1 MSVRKQNITYKQVD
15 FDPFIAGEIIRT
27 APSTEPQIEIWTS
40 CMLGGNDASRAYNES
55 VSLRLKGNIE
65 PELLKDTIKRVAQ
78 RHEALR
84 SAFSR
89 DGATILIFDQVKDEL
104 VYTDL
109 SALSS
114 AQQEQEIRQYVNGD
128 ALFLFDLLNGPLFKT
143 GLQKLSDQEY
153 HFTFTGHHI
162 ICDGWSL
169 GIILQDISKIYTA
182 LVKKANP
189 DLAEVTS
196 LTDFAYEQLAFSGSA
211 ARKANEQFWLSQY
224 EQQIPVLDVPTDH
237 ERPQLRTFRSNRLDF
252 HVSHQLIHA
261 LKATGKAEGS
271 SLVIT
276 FLAAFE
282 VFLHLLTGQRDIV
295 VGLPASGQ
303 SVTGH
308 YNLVGHCVNFL
319 PVRSYPNKN
328 YSFKEYLKLRKSA
341 VLDAFDHQQ
350 ITWGNLLKNMKI
362 ARDPSRI
369 PLAPVVFNVDMGLDD
384 GVSFDNLDYQLISN
398 PRAFENFELF
408 INASGSENSFVLEW
422 SYNTQLFEQQT
433 IQQMMAGFENILK
446 FITTHPEQKLKA
458 LVQQDNPYFLS
469 APIFKRSTAIAAVTT
484 SDFSVEIAALKAF
497 TVQGLFE
504 KAAAIFKDQTAIT
517 FQDESISYSNLD
529 IRADNLSRA
538 ILNRAPNEEI
548 IGISTTRGINMIVAI
563 LAILK
568 AGKAYLPLDP
578 NYPEIR
584 LSQIINDSNL
594 HFCIAGAVENKF
606 FQQLDLQTIDF
617 DLTYS
622 LPVQNS
628 KQQNPN
634 GYILYTSGSTGKPK
648 GVYMT
653 QLALVN
659 LIQWQMV
666 NSIAGA
672 GSITLQ
678 FAPLTFDVSFQE
690 IFCTLCAG
698 GQLILIDDVL
708 RLNPDNLLDKIELK
722 KINRIYLPFVALQ
735 FLAETAASMGK
746 FPKTLKE
753 VMTAGEQLKITPQIE
768 QFFRAVPGCILYN
781 QYGPTECH
789 VVTQLKLTGNP
800 SKWPALPNIGSPVS
814 NTAIHITTENLETL
828 APGEIGE
835 LCISGASLAAGYLNK
850 PELTAEKFV
859 ILTLPDGKQVRAYRT
874 GDVARILSDGNIEF
888 LGRNDDQVKIRG
900 YRIELGEVEAVLNRI
915 PGIAQVVVTAK
926 EDHNGR
932 KRLVA
937 YLASATGNQDTA
949 FVRNEIQS
957 RLPAFM
963 IPSVFVWVLEFPR
976 TSSGKIDKKLLP
988 APDHLHAGDF
998 SKYTAPQTPTET
1010 TIVKLWEE
1018 LLDVKEIGIDDNFFE
1033 LGGHSLIAIQFMIH
1047 IEKVNGHGLPL
1058 ATLFEY
1064 PTIRTLGKLLDGQNK
1079 PTTYTSLVPI
1089 KPSGTKTPIY
1099 IVHGGGYNVL
1109 NFSGIGLHVDQEQP
1123 VFGIQAQGLD
1133 GVEEP
1138 MDNMEDIARYY
1149 IESILAQNPHGPYAL
1164 AGYSFGGYVVIE
1176 MARQLRELGH
1186 EIKMLGIFDTNA
1198 KNLDFHGN
1206 NFSVFK
1212 ERVKKQ
1218 LPKFWWIITSFLKAP
1233 KATVNYQRHIITTRL
1248 KEIFG
1253 GQHQTEAEA
1262 ESGGIYEI
1270 MRRIDK
1276 KYDIAYQAYK
1286 LAPFEEKIHLFRAT
1300 DNVYFVEDFKYL
1312 GWQKYALKGVEVHDV
1327 PGDHK
1332 TMLLAPNDKEFA
1344 RTLQQVL
1351 DSVS

>member
-1 MSVRKQNITYKQVD
+1 MVDRTKNIIYKQVD
-15 FDPFIAGEIIRT
+15 FDPFSGGEIIRT
-27 APSTEPQIEIWTS
+27 APSTAPQIEIWTS

-55 VSLRLKGNIE
+55 VSLRLKGQLD
-65 PELLKDTIKRVAQ
+65 PAVLKDTIKKLAE

-89 DGATILIFDQVKDEL
+89 DGSAILVFDQVVAEL
-104 VYTDL
+104 EYADL
-109 SALSS
+109 SALST
-114 AQQEQEIRQYVNGD
+114 AGQEEEIKRYVHED
-128 ALFLFDLLNGPLFKT
+128 ALFLFDLLNGPLFKS
-143 GLQKLSDQEY
+143 GLQKLSEQEY

-169 GIILQDISKIYTA
+169 GIILQDISKIYSA
-182 LVKKANP
+182 LVKNRTP
-189 DLAEVTS
+189 DLEAATS
-196 LTDFAYEQLAFSGSA
+196 LTDFAYEQIDFSKST
-211 ARKANEQFWLSQY
+211 ARKTNEQFWLNEY
-224 EQQIPVLDVPTDH
+224 GHNIPVLDLPTDH
-237 ERPQLRTFRSNRLDF
+237 ERPQLRTFKSNRLDF
-252 HVSHQLIHA
+252 KVSQELIHS
-261 LKATGKAEGS
+261 LKETGKAEGS

-282 VFLHLLTGQRDIV
+282 VFLHFLTGQKNIV

-303 SVTGH
+303 AVTGH

-319 PVRSYPNKN
+319 PLRSYPHKN
-328 YSFKEYLKLRKSA
+328 YSFKEYLKIRKSA
-341 VLDAFDHQQ
+341 MLDAFDHQQ
-350 ITWGNLLKNMKI
+350 ITWGSLLNNLKI

-384 GVSFDNLDYQLISN
+384 GVKFENLDYNLISN
-398 PRAFENFELF
+398 PRAFESFELF

-422 SYNTQLFEQQT
+422 SYNTQLFEQDT
-433 IQQMMAGFENILK
+433 IQQMMTGFETILK
-446 FITTHPEQKLKA
+446 FITNNPDQKLKE
-458 LVQQDNPYFLS
+458 LLQQDQANVLS
-469 APIFKRSTAIAAVTT
+469 ATVFKRSIVLAEITAT
-484 SDFSVEIAALKAF
+484 DFSEQIAALKDI
-497 TVQGLFE
+497 TIQGLFE
-504 KAAAIFKDQTAIT
+504 KAATTFKDQLAIT
-517 FQDESISYSNLD
+517 FQDEFISYSNLD

-538 ILNRAPNEEI
+538 ILNRAPDEQI

-578 NYPEIR
+578 NYPEVR

-606 FQQLDLQTIDF
+606 FQQLGLQTIDF

-622 LPVQNS
+622 LPVQPIRF
-628 KQQNPN
+628 QNPN
-634 GYILYTSGSTGKPK
+634 GYVLYTSGSTGKPK

-659 LIQWQMV
+659 LIKWQMD
-666 NSIAGA
+666 NSIAGS
-672 GSITLQ
+672 GSKTLQ

-690 IFCTLCAG
+690 IFCTLCTG

-708 RLNPDNLLDKIELK
+708 RLNPDNLLDKIGLRQ
-722 KINRIYLPFVALQ
+722 INRIYLPFVALQ

-746 FPKTLKE
+746 FPKALKE

-768 QFFRAVPGCILYN
+768 QFFSAVPGCILYN

-789 VVTQLKLTGNP
+789 VVTQLKLSGDP
-800 SKWPALPNIGSPVS
+800 AKWPALPNIGTPVY
-814 NTAIHITTENLETL
+814 NTSVYIVDENQEVLNHGET
-828 APGEIGE
+828 GE

-850 PELTAEKFV
+850 PELTDEKFV
-859 ILTLPDGKQVRAYRT
+859 MLSLPDGNEVRTYHT
-874 GDVARILSDGNIEF
+874 GDLARILPDGNIEF

-926 EDHNGR
+926 ADHNGQ

-937 YLASATGNQDTA
+937 YLASATGKQDTA
-949 FVRNEIQS
+949 YVRSEIQN

-963 IPSVFVWVLEFPR
+963 IPSVFVWVIEFPR

-988 APDHLHAGDF
+988 APEHLHAGDQ
-998 SKYTAPQTPTET
+998 SKYTAPQTETES

-1018 LLDVKEIGIDDNFFE
+1018 LLNVKEIGIDDNFFE
-1033 LGGHSLIAIQFMIH
+1033 LGGHSLIAIQFMIQ
-1047 IEKVNGHGLPL
+1047 IEKANGHGLPL

-1064 PTIRTLGKLLDGQNK
+1064 PTIRTLAKLLDGQNR

-1089 KPSGTKTPIY
+1089 KPDGSKTPIY

-1109 NFSGIGLHVDQEQP
+1109 NFSGIGLHVDEEQP

-1133 GVEEP
+1133 GIEEP
-1138 MDNMEDIARYY
+1138 MDNMTDIARYY
-1149 IESILAQNPHGPYAL
+1149 IESILAQNPEGPYAL

-1198 KNLDFHGN
+1198 KNLDFHG
-1206 NFSVFK
+1206 STAQVFL
-1212 ERVKKQ
+1212 ERLKKQ
-1218 LPKFWWIITSFLKAP
+1218 LPKFWWISRSLLRNPVPTLKYQAEVFKHKFL
-1233 KATVNYQRHIITTRL
+1233 YL
-1248 KEIFG
+1248 FG
-1253 GQHQTEAEA
+1253 QKTEQNE
-1262 ESGGIYEI
+1262 EKGGIYEI
-1270 MRRIDK
+1270 MRRIDE
-1276 KYDIAYQAYK
+1276 KYDIAYKNYK
-1286 LAPFEEKIHLFRAT
+1286 LTPFDEKIHLFRAR
-1300 DNVYFVEDFKYL
+1300 DNVYFVEDYKYL
-1312 GWQKYALKGVEVHDV
+1312 GWQKYAMKGVEVHDV
-1327 PGDHK
+1327 KGDHK
-1332 TMLLAPNDKEFA
+1332 TMLLAPYDKEFA
-1344 RTLQQVL
+1344 RKLQEVL
-1351 DSVS
+1351 DNNVS

>member
-1 MSVRKQNITYKQVD
+1 MTDRKKNIIYKQVD
-15 FDPFIAGEIIRT
+15 FDPFSGGEIIRT

-55 VSLRLKGNIE
+55 VSLRLTGSID
-65 PELLKDTIKRVAQ
+65 PGLLKDTIKRVAE

-89 DGATILIFDQVKDEL
+89 DGATILIFDQVNAAL
-104 VYTDL
+104 ACTDL
-109 SALSS
+109 SGLDTND
-114 AQQEQEIRQYVNGD
+114 QEEEIKKYVHED

-169 GIILQDISKIYTA
+169 GIILQDISKIYSA
-182 LVKKANP
+182 LVNGTDP
-189 DLAEVTS
+189 DLEEATL
-196 LTDFAYEQLAFSGSA
+196 LTDFAFEQLDFSKSA
-211 ARKANEQFWLSQY
+211 ERKTNEQYWLKQY
-224 EQQIPVLDVPTDH
+224 EEHIPVLDIPTDH
-237 ERPQLRTFRSNRLDF
+237 ERPQLRTFKSNRLDF
-252 HVSHQLIHA
+252 NISQELIHA
-261 LKATGKAEGS
+261 LKETGRAEGS

-282 VFLHLLTGQRDIV
+282 VFLHFLTGQKNIV

-303 SVTGH
+303 AVTGH

-319 PVRSYPNKN
+319 PLRSYPHKN
-328 YSFKEYLKLRKSA
+328 YSFREYLQIRKPA
-341 VLDAFDHQQ
+341 VLDAFDHQE
-350 ITWGNLLKNMKI
+350 ITWVNLLKNLKI

-384 GVSFDNLDYQLISN
+384 GVAFENLDYKLISN
-398 PRAFENFELF
+398 PRAFESFELF

-422 SYNTQLFEQQT
+422 SYNTQLFEEQT

-446 FITTHPEQKLKA
+446 FITNNPDQQLKKL
-458 LVQQDNPYFLS
+458 LQQDHANFLS
-469 APIFKRSTAIAAVTT
+469 SPVFKRSTAVAPIKTT
-484 SDFSVEIAALKAF
+484 DFSAEIAALKGI
-497 TVQGLFE
+497 TIQSLFE
-504 KAAAIFKDQTAIT
+504 KAATTFKDQIAIT

-538 ILNRAPNEEI
+538 ILNRAADQQI

-578 NYPEIR
+578 TYPEIR
-584 LSQIINDSNL
+584 LSQIINDSDL

-622 LPVQNS
+622 LPVQPLTA
-628 KQQNPN
+628 QNPN
-634 GYILYTSGSTGKPK
+634 GYVLYTSGSTGKPK

-659 LIQWQMV
+659 LIQWQMD
-666 NSIAGA
+666 NSIAG
-672 GSITLQ
+672 SESKTLQ

-690 IFCTLCAG
+690 IFCTLCTG

-708 RLNPDNLLDKIELK
+708 RLNPDNLLDKIELRQ
-722 KINRIYLPFVALQ
+722 INRIYLPFVALQ
-735 FLAETAASMGK
+735 FLAETAASMQK
-746 FPKTLKE
+746 FPKALKE

-768 QFFRAVPGCILYN
+768 QFFKAVPDCILYN

-789 VVTQLKLTGNP
+789 VVTQLKLSGNP
-800 SKWPALPNIGSPVS
+800 SAWPALPNIGTPVYR
-814 NTAIHITTENLETL
+814 TAIYIVDENQEVLN
-828 APGEIGE
+828 PGETGE

-850 PELTAEKFV
+850 PELTDEKFV
-859 ILTLPDGKQVRAYRT
+859 MLRLPNGNEVRTYHTGDLARILPDGQ
-874 GDVARILSDGNIEF
+874 IEF

-900 YRIELGEVEAVLNRI
+900 YRIEIGEVEAVLNRI

-926 EDHNGR
+926 EDHNGQ

-937 YLASATGNQDTA
+937 YLASSTGSQDTA
-949 FVRNEIQS
+949 YVRSEIQS

-963 IPSVFVWVLEFPR
+963 IPSVFVWVMEFPR

-988 APDHLHAGDF
+988 APDHLHSGDQ
-998 SKYTAPQTPTET
+998 SKYTAPQTATESI
-1010 TIVKLWEE
+1010 IVKLWEE
-1018 LLDVKEIGIDDNFFE
+1018 LLNVKEIGIDDNFFE
-1033 LGGHSLIAIQFMIH
+1033 LGGHSLIAIQFMIQ
-1047 IEKVNGHGLPL
+1047 IEKANGHGLPL

-1064 PTIRTLGKLLDGQNK
+1064 PTVRTLSKLLDGQNR

-1089 KPSGTKTPIY
+1089 KPDGSKTPIY

-1109 NFSGIGLHVDQEQP
+1109 NFSGIGLHVDDEQP

-1133 GVEEP
+1133 GIEEP
-1138 MDNMEDIARYY
+1138 MDNMKDIARYY
-1149 IESILAQNPHGPYAL
+1149 IESILAQNPTGPYAL

-1198 KNLDFHGN
+1198 KNLDFHG
-1206 NFSVFK
+1206 SDMQVFM
-1212 ERVKKQ
+1212 ERLKKQ
-1218 LPKFWWIITSFLKAP
+1218 LPKFWWILKSLRKNP
-1233 KATVNYQRHIITTRL
+1233 VPTLKYQAGVFKRKL
-1248 KEIFG
+1248 VGLFG
-1253 GQHQTEAEA
+1253 HKVEEN
-1262 ESGGIYEI
+1262 EEKGGIYEI
-1270 MRRIDK
+1270 MRRIDE
-1276 KYDIAYQAYK
+1276 KYDIAYMNYK
-1286 LAPFEEKIHLFRAT
+1286 LTPFDEKIHLFRAR
-1300 DNVYFVEDFKYL
+1300 DNVYFVEDYKYL
-1312 GWQKYALKGVEVHDV
+1312 GWQKYAMKGVEVHEV
-1327 PGDHK
+1327 NGDHK
-1332 TMLLAPNDKEFA
+1332 TMLLAPYDKEFA
-1344 RTLQQVL
+1344 RKLQEVL
-1351 DSVS
+1351 DNNVS